1 MSTRDPRTTRTMR
14 GFTLIEVLIAVLV
27 LAIGLIGLAG
37 IQAGGLQMNDSAY
50 MRSQASI
57 LAQDIADRARA
68 NTRGFRN
75 GAYDDPSAG
84 ITSSCQTRDGCTAKE
99 MAQTDVKVW
108 QDSVAALLPDGEGT
122 ICRDGNSPDSGS
134 SASSPACNGGEYVV
148 KIWWTDD
155 RSGNSQRFV
164 TEVRP
169 L

>member
-1 MSTRDPRTTRTMR
+1 VS

-27 LAIGLIGLAG
+27 LAVGLVGLAG
-37 IQAGGLQMNDSAY
+37 IQASGLQMNDSAY

-75 GAYDDPSAG
+75 GAYDDPSAD
-84 ITSSCQTRDGCTAKE
+84 IHDDCQEHANRCTAKE

-122 ICRDGNSPDSGS
+122 ICQDGNSPDSGS

-155 RSGNSQRFV
+155 RSGDLQRFV